1 MATDERNR
9 LGRSESQRP
18 RGAGW
23 FVLDRL
29 GLSARVDLFDRPL
42 RSIRDETGLQLS
54 GWPTR
59 RTAAIQNADAIQNGA
74 SPALSRIHHRV
85 LVHAAHDRRSS
96 VLRD

>member
-29 GLSARVDLFDRPL
+29 GSGASVDLFDRPL

-54 GWPTR
+54 GWQTR
-59 RTAAIQNADAIQNGA
+59 RATAIQNTNVIQNGA
-74 SPALSRIHHRV
+74 PPALSRIHYRV
-85 LVHAAHDRRSS
+85 LVHSAHDRRSS
-96 VLRD
+96 LLR